1 MIAALQKA
9 ANRNARGGS
18 RKVPASTQAPA
29 TAKIQPMFKP
39 HRKRSRQS
47 TPWPPTDEWADW
59 PDDTCHDLTTDYD
72 ARLGIVIHDP
82 AAWDG
87 RTNSMGL
94 TLYASSVPSDAVR
107 RTFSPDKRTY
117 ITQLEMLAAV
127 TTYRAAPAFAH
138 AGVNLAR
145 RNVNHWIDNTG
156 TLSGLIHGYARATDL
171 AHMANAFHLTT
182 CGMRTH
188 TWLDYVPSLANIA
201 DLPSRG
207 DFELLERL
215 GARRVEVPV
224 VGTADWHGP
233 LAQWIDS
240 AAAASS

>member
-1 MIAALQKA
+1 MCPIVML
-9 ANRNARGGS
+9 
-18 RKVPASTQAPA
+18 
-29 TAKIQPMFKP
+29 
-39 HRKRSRQS
+39 KR
-47 TPWPPTDEWADW
+47 
-59 PDDTCHDLTTDYD
+59 HDLTTDYD

-127 TTYRAAPAFAH
+127 TTYRAAPAFAQ

-156 TLSGLIHGYARATDL
+156 TLSGT
-171 AHMANAFHLTT
+171 
-182 CGMRTH
+182 
-188 TWLDYVPSLANIA
+188 LDQRQR
-201 DLPSRG
+201 RG
-207 DFELLERL
+207 PPDT
-215 GARRVEVPV
+215 APDRRQQE
-224 VGTADWHGP
+224 G
-233 LAQWIDS
+233 
-240 AAAASS
+240 

>member
-1 MIAALQKA
+1 MVAS
-9 ANRNARGGS
+9 ANG
-18 RKVPASTQAPA
+18 
-29 TAKIQPMFKP
+29 
-39 HRKRSRQS
+39 
-47 TPWPPTDEWADW
+47 
-59 PDDTCHDLTTDYD
+59 
-72 ARLGIVIHDP
+72 
-82 AAWDG
+82 
-87 RTNSMGL
+87 
-94 TLYASSVPSDAVR
+94 
-107 RTFSPDKRTY
+107 
-117 ITQLEMLAAV
+117 
-127 TTYRAAPAFAH
+127 AH
-138 AGVNLAR
+138 CP
-145 RNVNHWIDNTG
+145 
-156 TLSGLIHGYARATDL
+156 ATDL

>member
-1 MIAALQKA
+1 
-9 ANRNARGGS
+9 
-18 RKVPASTQAPA
+18 
-29 TAKIQPMFKP
+29 
-39 HRKRSRQS
+39 
-47 TPWPPTDEWADW
+47 
-59 PDDTCHDLTTDYD
+59 
-72 ARLGIVIHDP
+72 
-82 AAWDG
+82 
-87 RTNSMGL
+87 MGL

>member
-1 MIAALQKA
+1 M
-9 ANRNARGGS
+9 
-18 RKVPASTQAPA
+18 
-29 TAKIQPMFKP
+29 
-39 HRKRSRQS
+39 
-47 TPWPPTDEWADW
+47 

>member
-1 MIAALQKA
+1 MIGEQRAARRAQPRLDRA
-9 ANRNARGGS
+9 APRAVAAQAAGDRDVLGLVARDQLGHS
-18 RKVPASTQAPA
+18 RALFAIMHAQGALA
-29 TAKIQPMFKP
+29 
-39 HRKRSRQS
+39 HRRTRA
-47 TPWPPTDEWADW
+47 EGLLAA
-59 PDDTCHDLTTDYD
+59 
-72 ARLGIVIHDP
+72 AR

-215 GARRVEVPV
+215 GARRVERPV
-224 VGTADWHGP
+224 VGTADWHGHN
-233 LAQWIDS
+233 AT
-240 AAAASS
+240 SSGGDVP